1 MHDAGHVVASGQ
13 GQERINTYTETFMQN
28 TLLGEAKHSRTPL
41 GVHVV
46 VAGQDGGRA
55 YSTNGGRHDC
65 LVRDVNDAVLGTPG
79 HRGAS
84 PEALLLGLWRR
95 PSWPRKERRLLLG
108 GGVFREH
115 LLGAA
120 LGDDCHLLFFTL
132 HCVLVGHHAF
142 VEHQSGQLRGRSSRR
157 RVGPDLPPVLPLLPP
172 LGAALPRVLVA
183 TAASVHPSGYPP
195 SNTKTPAVSS
205 ERVLTRIPHT
215 KPQLC
220 FGSRFLATSG
230 PLAPW

>member
-1 MHDAGHVVASGQ
+1 
-13 GQERINTYTETFMQN
+13 MQN

-230 PLAPW
+230 SLAPW